1 MRLKET
7 GASRSEFAEQ
17 VLRFENELY
26 HAGKISVRLL
36 AATLIL
42 SNKLIDKERL
52 ETIWEE
58 IKMLDILEIAK
69 EKGKALGILEDRR
82 EMVLDTLIERFN
94 MISARV
100 LDQIRAMQ
108 NPDILKMLH
117 RQALKCQNAGEFEA
131 VMQQVL

>member
-7 GASRSEFAEQ
+7 GASRREFAEQ
-17 VLRFENELY
+17 VLRFKSKLY
-26 HAGKISVRLL
+26 HAGKISARLL

-52 ETIWEE
+52 EAIWEE

-69 EKGKALGILEDRR
+69 EKGIEKGKALGIQ
-82 EMVLDTLIERFN
+82 EMVVDILIERFN

-108 NPDILKMLH
+108 NPDMLKMLH
-117 RQALKCQNAGEFEA
+117 RQTLKCQNAGESEA